1 MSGPDTVLTGG
12 PVLGVDGRPR
22 YGQAVLVSAGTI
34 TAVVPDTDVA
44 TVRGSAEVID
54 LHGRLLLPGFVDA
67 HAHPVWG
74 GLEQLACDLSGCER
88 TLRAYQAAIAGVAA
102 RHPEWPWISGGGWS
116 FEAFP
121 GGHPTAAMID
131 AVVRE
136 RPVVLLNS
144 DHHGVWV
151 NSRALRESGIDA
163 STPDPVDGWIERD
176 GDGAP
181 TGMLHEGAADLVT
194 SLLPEPSPEVLD
206 AALVQA
212 RRSLLPLGVTSWSE
226 AILGDYTGH
235 PDPTPAYLRHPF
247 DLALSGAL
255 WWDRA
260 AGLEQVEALAARRA
274 DVEAA
279 GFPTPLVKIMI
290 DGIVENHTATMVE
303 PYLHPSG
310 ACTDQHGIGL
320 VDREVVLAAVPAL
333 EAAGF
338 GVHMHAIGDRAVRD
352 ALDAVAAA
360 ARQRLASGRS
370 TPAVPHQVAH
380 LQVVRPEDVP
390 RFGQLGVVA
399 NCQPLWAA
407 LEPQMTRFTL
417 PVLGEPRASWQY
429 PFASIARA
437 RGALAFGSDWPVS
450 SADPWRAL
458 HTAVTRTQYGEPD
471 QPPFL
476 PHEALTVSAAL
487 HAATQGSATA
497 AGLPRVG
504 AVLPGRRADL
514 VVASADPFGLPREQL
529 GAVCSDLV
537 LVAGAVVAAE
547 GALV

>member
-1 MSGPDTVLTGG
+1 MSAPDLVLTGG
-12 PVLGVDGRPR
+12 PVLGTDGRPR
-22 YGQAVLVSAGTI
+22 YGQAVLVSRGTI
-34 TAVVPDTDVA
+34 AAVVPDMDVA

-74 GLEQLACDLSGCER
+74 GLEHLACDLSGHER
-88 TLRAYQAAIAGVAA
+88 SIAAYQSAIAATAA
-102 RHPEWPWISGGGWS
+102 AHPDWPWISGGGWS

-151 NSRALRESGIDA
+151 NSRALREAGIDR

-176 GDGAP
+176 ADGVP
-181 TGMLHEGAADLVT
+181 TGVLHEGAADLVT
-194 SLLPEPSPEVLD
+194 SLLPEPSQDVLD
-206 AALVQA
+206 AALAQA
-212 RRSLLPLGVTSWSE
+212 RRRLLTLGVTSWSE

-235 PDPTPAYLRHPF
+235 PDPAPAYLSSPF
-247 DLALSGAL
+247 DLAVSGAL

-260 AGLEQVEALAARRA
+260 AGLEQVEALVARR
-274 DVEAA
+274 VETEAA
-279 GFPTPLVKIMI
+279 GLPAPLVKIMI

-310 ACTDQHGIGL
+310 ACTEHHGIGF
-320 VDREVVLAAVPAL
+320 VDRETVLAAVPAL

-352 ALDAVAAA
+352 ALDAVAVA
-360 ARQRLASGRS
+360 ARQRVAG
-370 TPAVPHQVAH
+370 TAPAVPHQVAH

-390 RFGQLGVVA
+390 RFGRLGVVA

-407 LEPQMTRFTL
+407 LEPQMTQFTL

-429 PFASIARA
+429 PFASIAA
-437 RGALAFGSDWPVS
+437 AGGPLAFGSDWPVS
-450 SADPWRAL
+450 SADPWRAV
-458 HTAVTRTQYGEPD
+458 HTAVTRTHHGVPGQ
-471 QPPFL
+471 QPFL
-476 PHEALTVSAAL
+476 PHEALTLSAAL
-487 HAATQGSATA
+487 AAATQGSATA
-497 AGLPRVG
+497 AGLPHVG
-504 AVLPGRRADL
+504 AVAPGRRADL
-514 VVASADPFGLPREQL
+514 VVASADPFGLPRSDV
-529 GAVCSDLV
+529 GAVRSDLV
-537 LVAGAVVAAE
+537 LVAGVVAAAD
-547 GALV
+547 GRLV